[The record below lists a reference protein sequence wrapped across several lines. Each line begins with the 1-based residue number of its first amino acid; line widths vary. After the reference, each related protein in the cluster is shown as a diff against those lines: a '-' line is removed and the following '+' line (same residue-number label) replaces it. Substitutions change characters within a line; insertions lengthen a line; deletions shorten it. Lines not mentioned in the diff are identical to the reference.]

1 MFPRLHL
8 CLDMRLCPSL
18 LLLIFFVGLIR
29 SGAEDSQAGMDF
41 LDGLRQE
48 TRAQAQ
54 FASSRNTIV
63 LSSTEEQVFYDR
75 ITDSV
80 DSAVV
85 QQIDVKD
92 RQLQALD
99 QAVLL
104 PSGMQSKYREE
115 QKRLEALK
123 REYASR
129 FVDAKINRAPV
140 KAVIHASSGTSD
152 SMGVPLLVD
161 QAPVTNAALK
171 VLPQMSDDKAK
182 KVFVNSWKASLVDER
197 AQGTFALALGSMQM
211 YGTNAPQT
219 AMFQVQLEQYASEFT
234 QKIEKQ
240 GKVKMTEADR
250 TEFFVQSVRDH
261 SLLLS
266 LPARRNVERI
276 VELEQAVQASVGR
289 NELELNLK
297 KLEWEKGFLIKN
309 LERDGLKLE
318 KLDVMDVEAVDM
330 AFFSWFQEKIKQGK
344 TLKWP
349 LEETGVVKQS
359 FHPDRPF
366 VQLLAVSR
374 PRVLAP
380 CESIVTLG
388 ERSVSL
394 VCHNTQIILE
404 GDLQFL
410 IKNNSK
416 VKASDPLALFKNTPK
431 ELFITAILD
440 SREMDF
446 LSFF

>member
-1 MFPRLHL
+1 MLSWFRPIGFLGL
-8 CLDMRLCPSL
+8 V
-18 LLLIFFVGLIR
+18 FFASQIR
-29 SGAEDSQAGMDF
+29 AEDSTQSIDF

-54 FASSRNTIV
+54 FASTRNTIV

-104 PSGMQSKYREE
+104 PSGMQTKYREE
-115 QKRLEALK
+115 QKRLESLK

-129 FVDAKINRAPV
+129 FVDAKVARASV
-140 KAVIHASSGTSD
+140 KAVIHQKDENPDLLSSS
-152 SMGVPLLVD
+152 PLLPEKT
-161 QAPVTNAALK
+161 PVTNAALR
-171 VLPQMSDDKAK
+171 VLPQLKEDKEK
-182 KVFVNSWKASLVDER
+182 KAFLNSWKASLVDER
-197 AQGTFALALGSMQM
+197 ARDSFALALSSMQM
-211 YGTNAPQT
+211 YGTNSPQT
-219 AMFQVQLEQYASEFT
+219 AMFQVQLEQYASEFS
-234 QKIEKQ
+234 QRIEKQ
-240 GKVKMTEADR
+240 SKVVMTEADK
-250 TEFFVQSVRDH
+250 TEFFVQAVRDH
-261 SLLLS
+261 SLLLT

-309 LERDGLKLE
+309 LERDGLKLQ
-318 KLDVMDVEAVDM
+318 KLDVMDIEAVDM
-330 AFFSWFQEKIKQGK
+330 AFFSWFQNKMKQGK

-349 LEETGVVKQS
+349 LEEPGVVKQN

-366 VQLLAVSR
+366 IQLVSLSR

-380 CESIVTLG
+380 CDSQVTIG
-388 ERSVSL
+388 ERSLSFT
-394 VCHNTQIILE
+394 CHATQITFE
-404 GDLQFL
+404 GDFQFL
-410 IKNNSK
+410 VKDNSR
-416 VKASDPLALFKNTPK
+416 VKAKDPVALFKNPPR
-431 ELFITAILD
+431 ELFITTILE